1 MFIAA
6 VPLLFEGGT
15 VFFYFWNCIYLF
27 FSIFF
32 VKSETFLIMFYRSF
46 LIFIY
51 ADTTTL
57 H

>member
-6 VPLLFEGGT
+6 VPLLLESGT
-15 VFFYFWNCIYLF
+15 AFFYFWNCIYLF